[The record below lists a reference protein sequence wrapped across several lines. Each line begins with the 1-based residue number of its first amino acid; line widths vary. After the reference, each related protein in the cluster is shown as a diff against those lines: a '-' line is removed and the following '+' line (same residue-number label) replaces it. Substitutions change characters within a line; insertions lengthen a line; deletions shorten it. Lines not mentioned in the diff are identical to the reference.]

1 MSTCNNKFCQKQLDE
16 NMKIDQEYLKGLLIE
31 FEESAEPHTNIT
43 KLLESGYDHRT
54 NEFRFHIRLLQDRG
68 LISRVD
74 GQYGI
79 GYLSPQSDDPDDDGF
94 FDVIPLRLTASGHD
108 FLEAIRN
115 KEVWATLKNGF
126 KDASLGTLVTVS
138 KELFN
143 RALAKQ
149 LDKYFE

>member
-1 MSTCNNKFCQKQLDE
+1 
-16 NMKIDQEYLKGLLIE
+16 MKIEQEYLKGLLIA
-31 FEESAEPHTNIT
+31 FEDSHEPHTSIT
-43 KLLESGYDHRT
+43 RLLALGFDHQT

-68 LISRVD
+68 LIGRVD

-79 GYLSPQSDDPDDDGF
+79 GYFSPESDDRYDDGF
-94 FDVIPLRLTASGHD
+94 FDEVPLRLTASGHD

-115 KEVWATLKNGF
+115 QEVWATLKTGF
-126 KDASLGTLVTVS
+126 KDASIGTLVTVS

-143 RALAKQ
+143 RALTKQ

>member
-1 MSTCNNKFCQKQLDE
+1 
-16 NMKIDQEYLKGLLIE
+16 MKIDQEYLKGLIIA
-31 FEESAEPHTNIT
+31 FEDSNEPHTSIT
-43 KLLESGYDHRT
+43 RLLVLGFDHRT

-68 LISRVD
+68 LIGRVD

-79 GYLSPQSDDPDDDGF
+79 GYFSPESDDRFDDGF
-94 FDVIPLRLTASGHD
+94 FDEVPLRLTASGHD

-115 KEVWATLKNGF
+115 QEVWATLKTGF
-126 KDASLGTLVTVS
+126 KDASIGTLVTVS

>member
-1 MSTCNNKFCQKQLDE
+1 
-16 NMKIDQEYLKGLLIE
+16 MKIDQDYLKGLLIA
-31 FEESAEPHTNIT
+31 FEESNEPDTSIT
-43 KLLESGYDHRT
+43 KLLAAGYDHNT
-54 NEFRFHIRLLQDRG
+54 YAFRFHVRLLQDRA
-68 LISRVD
+68 LIGRVD
-74 GQYGI
+74 GEPGI
-79 GYLSPQSDDPDDDGF
+79 GYLVPNSFEGYDNGF
-94 FDVIPLRLTASGHD
+94 FNEVPLRLTASGHD

-115 KEVWATLKNGF
+115 QEVWATLKTGF